1 MAPSELNSSRIL
13 SHSGVVPPAL
23 GFILPPDNVITMTLE
38 DEILKEV
45 RPAAAQ
51 DKKVSAVVQELS
63 EKVVAE
69 ARKLEIH
76 VDPMLVGSVAKGTHL
91 KDPDIDLFMLF
102 PESTGMEK
110 LKECGLEI
118 GRRVVKGREYYAQH
132 PYIRGLYKGFQ
143 VDLVPCFRIRDTRSK
158 MSAVDRTPFH
168 TEFVKKNLKKGM
180 ADEVRLL
187 KRFMKGIGCY
197 GAEAKVQGFSGYLC
211 ELLVMRFGSFRA
223 VLESAKDWKM
233 GERAALPGYE
243 GKDFDEPLTFVD
255 PVDSDRNVASA
266 VSLETLLRFV
276 VACRVYLS
284 EPDRKFF
291 FPAPPEVWSAD
302 RIHSVAGVRLGNL
315 IGVSFP
321 KLDLIDDV
329 LYPQLRKS
337 LSAMTSLLERA
348 EFEVEKSTIH
358 VDDKTH
364 LLIEMASR
372 VLPKTRKH
380 RGPSVNSENVNEF
393 LAKWNSIGVS
403 APYIEDGRW
412 WVMAQREFEKADDLL
427 KAKMSQIPLGKDVKK
442 LNGLNV
448 QADDD
453 LPVKENL
460 PALTHH
466 FDERMP
472 WER

>member
-1 MAPSELNSSRIL
+1 MS
-13 SHSGVVPPAL
+13 
-23 GFILPPDNVITMTLE
+23 LE
-38 DEILKEV
+38 EEILKEV
-45 RPAAAQ
+45 RPSAAQ
-51 DKKVSAVVQELS
+51 EKKVRAVIDELF

-69 ARKLEIH
+69 SRKLDAHAE
-76 VDPMLVGSVAKGTHL
+76 PMLVGSVAKGTHL

-102 PESTGMEK
+102 PESTSMDR

-132 PYIRGLYKGFQ
+132 PYIRGMYKGFQ

-211 ELLVMRFGSFRA
+211 ELLVMRFGSFKA
-223 VLESAKDWKM
+223 VLEAAKDWKM
-233 GERAALPGYE
+233 GERLWLPEFE
-243 GKDFDEPLTFVD
+243 GKDFDEPLTFID
-255 PVDSDRNVASA
+255 PVDSERNVASA

-276 VACRVYLS
+276 MASRVYLS
-284 EPDRKFF
+284 HEDRRFF
-291 FPAPPEVWSAD
+291 FPSSPEVWAAD
-302 RIHSVAGVRLGNL
+302 RVHSVAGGRLSNL
-315 IGVSFP
+315 ISVSFP

-337 LSAMTSLLERA
+337 LTAMTSLLERA

-358 VDDKTH
+358 VDEKTH
-364 LLIEMASR
+364 LLIELDSR

-380 RGPSVNSENVNEF
+380 RGPPVNSENVNEF

-412 WVMAQREFEKADDLL
+412 WVMAQREYEKADDLL
-427 KAKMSQIPLGKDVKK
+427 RAKMSQIPLGKDVKK
-442 LNGLNV
+442 IDEMTIE
-448 QADDD
+448 ADDE
-453 LPVKENL
+453 LLSKGNL
-460 PALTHH
+460 AALTHH

>member
-1 MAPSELNSSRIL
+1 M
-13 SHSGVVPPAL
+13 
-23 GFILPPDNVITMTLE
+23 PPDNSITMTLE
-38 DEILKEV
+38 DDVLKEI
-45 RPAAAQ
+45 RPPPAQ
-51 DKKVSAVVQELS
+51 EKKVNSVVEELAG
-63 EKVVAE
+63 KVVAE
-69 ARKLEIH
+69 ARKMDAH
-76 VDPMLVGSVAKGTHL
+76 VEPMLVGSVAKGTHL

-102 PESTGMEK
+102 PESTSMDK

-132 PYIRGLYKGFQ
+132 PYIRGMYKGFQ

-168 TEFVKKNLKKGM
+168 TEFVRKNLKKGM
-180 ADEVRLL
+180 ADQVRLL

-211 ELLVMRFGSFRA
+211 ELLVMRFSSFRT
-223 VLESAKDWKM
+223 VLEAAKDWKM
-233 GERAALPGYE
+233 GERLSLPGYE
-243 GKDFDEPLTFVD
+243 GKDFDEPLTFID

-276 VACRVYLS
+276 MASRAYLS
-284 EPDRKFF
+284 KEDRKFF
-291 FPAPPEVWSAD
+291 FPTSPEAWTAE
-302 RIHSVAGVRLGNL
+302 RIRSVAGARVENL

-337 LSAMTSLLERA
+337 LSAMAALLERA

-358 VDDKTH
+358 VDEQTH
-364 LLIEMASR
+364 LLLELESR

-380 RGPSVNSENVNEF
+380 RGPPVNSENVNEF
-393 LAKWNSIGVS
+393 LAKWNAIGVS

-412 WVMAQREFEKADDLL
+412 WVMAQREYEKADDLL
-427 KAKMSQIPLGKDVKK
+427 KAKLHQIPLGKDVKK
-442 LNGLNV
+442 LDGLAIE
-448 QADDD
+448 ADDD
-453 LPVKENL
+453 LLTKKNL
-460 PALTHH
+460 ASLTHH
-466 FDERMP
+466 FDDRMP